1 MHMYAYCCL
10 AKVNALIR
18 FLRSLT
24 VTVYLTTRVWL
35 AAFPAFTQRRN
46 VKMRI
51 SLTAVI

>member
-18 FLRSLT
+18 SLRSLT
-24 VTVYLTTRVWL
+24 VTVYLMTRVWL

-46 VKMRI
+46 GKMRI